1 MTTLEAPTRATGP
14 HDEFEPLGVDPRY
27 EPPRADIDP
36 DSDKPWFRR
45 LWPVVASHRAILVA
59 GVVLGVFSL
68 VTQVAVPAAARGAID
83 AVATDNASDLTTWV
97 WILVAL
103 GLSRLIF
110 GVGYRYLLFKLAY
123 RVDTDLRSLVY
134 TQLTRLSFSYF
145 DRTQSGQ
152 VISSANSDIRS
163 IQLLLAFGP
172 LALMSMLI
180 FALALVFMFSIS
192 VTLTLVTI
200 VTLPGVY
207 VLGNRFRRKVFPLS
221 WLTQARMAEVATI
234 VDENINGIRVVK
246 SFAAEAEQIR
256 VLSRAAQ
263 LLRWSSTSTAM
274 TRARYNPFIE
284 ALPRLSM
291 ALVLLYGG
299 WLVIEGQVSIG
310 TLFAFS
316 AYVVMLQMP
325 FRMVGF
331 LLLQTQRAGASADRI
346 YRILDEKPEVTEKPD
361 AFDLEVD
368 DGRVEFRDVSFR
380 YPEGKG
386 AANRPVVL
394 DNFDLTIEPGESLAI
409 VGRTG
414 SGKSTVARLL
424 ARFYDVDSGAV
435 CIDGTNVADVTL
447 ASLRHHVGIVMDEP
461 FLFSTSLA
469 KNIAYGRPASSRD
482 EIIAAARAA
491 NAHDFVSALP
501 DGYDTVIG
509 ERGYTLSGGQRQRIA
524 IARTLLMNPTV
535 LVLDDA
541 TSAIDVKVE
550 LEIHAALRNLMANR
564 TTVIIAHRLST
575 ISLANRVALI
585 EDGRIV
591 ATGTHEELLA
601 EEPRYAEILTDS
613 NGGTA

>member
-1 MTTLEAPTRATGP
+1 MTTLEAPTRSPGQP
-14 HDEFEPLGVDPRY
+14 VDMEPLAVEGRY
-27 EPPRADIDP
+27 EPPRADIDA
-36 DSDKPWFRR
+36 DREKTWFRR
-45 LWPVVASHRAILVA
+45 LWPVVGSHRTILIA

-68 VTQVAVPAAARGAID
+68 VTQVAVPAAAREAID
-83 AVATDNASDLTTWV
+83 AVAAENTSDLTTWV
-97 WILVAL
+97 WVLVAL
-103 GLSRLIF
+103 GLSRLVF
-110 GVGYRYLLFKLAY
+110 GTGYRYLLFKLAY
-123 RVDTDLRSLVY
+123 LVDADLRALVY

-180 FALALVFMFSIS
+180 FTLALLFMFSIS
-192 VTLTLVTI
+192 VSLTLVTI

-234 VDENINGIRVVK
+234 VDENVNGIRVVK
-246 SFAAEAEQIR
+246 SFAAEPQQIR
-256 VLSRAAQ
+256 TLSKAAKRLQ
-263 LLRWSSTSTAM
+263 WSSTSTVL
-274 TRARYNPFIE
+274 TRARYNPLIE

-299 WLVIEGQVSIG
+299 WLAIDSQVSIG

-316 AYVVMLQMP
+316 AYVLMLQMP
-325 FRMVGF
+325 FRMIGF

-346 YRILDEKPEVTEKPD
+346 YKILDEEPEVAERPG
-361 AFDLEVD
+361 AADLAVE
-368 DGRVEFRDVSFR
+368 DGLVEFRNVSFR
-380 YPEGKG
+380 YPESTG
-386 AANRPVVL
+386 AASRPAVL
-394 DNFDLTIEPGESLAI
+394 DGFDLRIEPGERLAL

-424 ARFYDVDSGAV
+424 ARFYDVGSGAV
-435 CIDGTNVADVTL
+435 CIDGVDVADVTL
-447 ASLRHHVGIVMDEP
+447 ASLRHNVGIVMDEP

-469 KNIAYGRPASSRD
+469 DNIAFGQPAASR
-482 EIIAAARAA
+482 EAIIAAATAA
-491 NAHDFVSALP
+491 NAHGFVSALS

-524 IARTLLMNPTV
+524 IARTLLMNPAV

-550 LEIHAALRNLMANR
+550 AEIHAALLNLMDNR

-585 EDGRIV
+585 EAGRV
-591 ATGTHEELLA
+591 AATGTHEELLA
-601 EEPRYAEILTDS
+601 NEPRYAEILTDS
-613 NGGTA
+613 NGAGA